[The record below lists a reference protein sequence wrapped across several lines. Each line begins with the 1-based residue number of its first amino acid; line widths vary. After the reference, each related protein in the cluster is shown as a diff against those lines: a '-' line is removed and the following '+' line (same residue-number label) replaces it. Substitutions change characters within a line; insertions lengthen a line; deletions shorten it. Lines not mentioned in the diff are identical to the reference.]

1 MPLVYIMPAKVA
13 GLKLSIICNMAWRIP
28 SIPCNAVFR
37 RQDTHVYSLKNILC
51 QLQTHRAP
59 TEQQQQQHTGRAEQ
73 SSRIFP
79 ASPMLFKFRF
89 MMLSCAVL
97 KMLLRFLREGICTTD
112 IDLSVSMIFNASKG
126 RAVIET
132 VE

>member
-1 MPLVYIMPAKVA
+1 
-13 GLKLSIICNMAWRIP
+13 
-28 SIPCNAVFR
+28 
-37 RQDTHVYSLKNILC
+37 
-51 QLQTHRAP
+51 
-59 TEQQQQQHTGRAEQ
+59 
-73 SSRIFP
+73 
-79 ASPMLFKFRF
+79 

-112 IDLSVSMIFNASKG
+112 IDLSVSLIFNASKG